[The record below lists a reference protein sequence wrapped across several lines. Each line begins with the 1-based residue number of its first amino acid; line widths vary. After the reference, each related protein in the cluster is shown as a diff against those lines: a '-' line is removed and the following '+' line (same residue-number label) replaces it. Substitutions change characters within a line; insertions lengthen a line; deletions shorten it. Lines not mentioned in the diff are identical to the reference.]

1 LTPFSTSPYLLGP
14 TIFLS
19 SASRSGLFVLY
30 AVVKLRL
37 FSPRA
42 DAPANN
48 TQRGTSPLCVTL
60 PYFLP
65 LSVSRNDSA

>member
-1 LTPFSTSPYLLGP
+1 LTPFSTSPYLLEP

-19 SASRSGLFVLY
+19 SASRLCLFVLY

-37 FSPRA
+37 FSLRA

-60 PYFLP
+60 P
-65 LSVSRNDSA
+65 